1 MKLPKICQD
10 RFLVP
15 PSALTVGRNKNDLT
29 SPTVGQKTG
38 AAHNLVHLLL
48 YTIQV
53 RYGTGGRYQLK
64 NSNTNVLKSR
74 FGSATLLLQQFQ
86 WKTNRN
92 FIKCNSVFYNW
103 LLRYRYY
110 PVITCRIDHM
120 HWL

>member
-48 YTIQV
+48 Y
-53 RYGTGGRYQLK
+53 RYGTVPVVGISLK
-64 NSNTNVLKSR
+64 
-74 FGSATLLLQQFQ
+74 
-86 WKTNRN
+86 
-92 FIKCNSVFYNW
+92 I
-103 LLRYRYY
+103 
-110 PVITCRIDHM
+110 RIRTF
-120 HWL
+120 